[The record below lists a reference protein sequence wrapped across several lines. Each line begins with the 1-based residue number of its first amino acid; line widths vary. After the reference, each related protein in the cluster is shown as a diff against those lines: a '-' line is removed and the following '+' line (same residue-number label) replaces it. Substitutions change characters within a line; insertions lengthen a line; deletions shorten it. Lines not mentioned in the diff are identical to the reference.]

1 MLLLDDGR
9 EGTAALAAKT
19 AADFGLPL
27 AVVDG
32 PRSPAAYA
40 AGFRHVL
47 DRGQA
52 DLVVTLDATGQHD
65 ATQIPHLIDQLL
77 ADDLDVIIGSRWAR
91 GSGTPGLTL
100 RRWTLGRAAN
110 LAFRWV
116 TGIRGVTDVTTTF
129 RIARIEVVREL
140 DLDALPS
147 DPRSLQMAFIAA
159 AVGQARRVGEGSI
172 IYRPPA
178 SAVRPVSG
186 REVASFASQLP
197 PLRRGHQWLR
207 QQRLAP
213 GGRHFDDRTF
223 GAAGP

>member
-1 MLLLDDGR
+1 MNRPGSATALLSAHGAGDGIVTVVR
-9 EGTAALAAKT
+9 DLAVAAYALRARGLQPGRAAARRRPGARPPTLAAKT

-27 AVVDG
+27 TAVAG
-32 PRSPAAYA
+32 PRSPGAAYA
-40 AGFRHVL
+40 AGFRRVL

-65 ATQIPHLIDQLL
+65 ATQIPHLVDQLL
-77 ADDLDVIIGSRWAR
+77 AQDLDVIIGSRWAR

-100 RRWTLGRAAN
+100 RRWALGRAAN

-140 DLDALPS
+140 DLDELPA

-159 AVGQARRVGEGSI
+159 AVGAAAG
-172 IYRPPA
+172 
-178 SAVRPVSG
+178 SG
-186 REVASFASQLP
+186 RARSSTG
-197 PLRRGHQWLR
+197 RRPR
-207 QQRLAP
+207 RC
-213 GGRHFDDRTF
+213 GR
-223 GAAGP
+223 